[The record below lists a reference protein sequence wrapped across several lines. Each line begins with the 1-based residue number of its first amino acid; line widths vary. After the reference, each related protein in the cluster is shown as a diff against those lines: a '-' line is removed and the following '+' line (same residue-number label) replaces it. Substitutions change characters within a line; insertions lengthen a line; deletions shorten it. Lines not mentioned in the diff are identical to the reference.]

1 MVVVIF
7 VVISLFDALLNQLS
21 VQEGLVKSASE
32 DKTKAEEV
40 IATLRREIAGRERVL
55 KNLMASLCDL
65 AEQVSLGQEV
75 VVNMCAAVL

>member
-7 VVISLFDALLNQLS
+7 VVISPLDVLLNQLS

-40 IATLRREIAGRERVL
+40 IATLRRDIAERERVL
-55 KNLMASLCDL
+55 KSLMVSLCDL
-65 AEQVSLGQEV
+65 AEQVSLVQEV
-75 VVNMCAAVL
+75 VVNMCAAGL

>member
-7 VVISLFDALLNQLS
+7 VLISPFDALLNQLS
-21 VQEGLVKSASE
+21 IQEGLVKSASE

>member
-1 MVVVIF
+1 MVVIF